1 MGKKVMSAGLIMWD
15 IIDGTPHIL
24 LAKPGGPF
32 FYRKTTKCFGIP
44 KGQVEPGEDIFKGA
58 IREFEEETGIKP
70 KGPFEE
76 IKPVKYNSG
85 KIVYAWAFKGTF
97 DKSKF
102 KSNSFS
108 MEWPPKT
115 GKTQEFPELVEPAM
129 MDLNYAFDMIMRSQE
144 PFIDSMKK
152 FFETKNLR

>member
-1 MGKKVMSAGLIMWD
+1 MEQKEENFLNKNKLS
-15 IIDGTPHIL
+15 IL
-24 LAKPGGPF
+24 LIIALLIISLVGCANNTTTGEQINLMSWGGDF
-32 FYRKTTKCFGIP
+32 IP
-44 KGQVEPGEDIFKGA
+44 REVIT
-58 IREFEEETGIKP
+58 EFEEETGIKP

-115 GKTQEFPELVEPAM
+115 GKTQEFAELVEPAM